1 MHHPLQVKLIRFYF
15 WLVSHI
21 APRLAVYSAHRLF
34 HYPINS
40 KRKNR
45 NALALPSPE
54 LFSIPLYDGV
64 KLQGYRWGEA
74 QHPKVL
80 LVHGWSTTSQSMTHF
95 TDTLLYH
102 NYQVISYDALRHGD
116 SHGSFSDLASWA
128 DSVRAAM
135 AHVGEV
141 ECIIAHS
148 FGGAAVTVASKLGL
162 DTKKLVLI
170 APIHNIASVADN
182 FARHLGIPLHISKE
196 MRSYTWNHNKTNF
209 EKYGKDWDD
218 IVTSDFHVPT
228 LIYHDT
234 EDKEIPILH
243 SKLLCKKWTWAEL
256 HPTHGLGHRTILD
269 DDAVA
274 EGVLKFIQ
282 TGQTD

>member
-15 WLVSHI
+15 WLLSRL
-21 APRLAVYSAHRLF
+21 APKLAVYSAHRLF
-34 HYPINS
+34 HYPINT

-45 NALALPSPE
+45 HALPLPSPE
-54 LFSIPLYDGV
+54 LFDIPLYEGIA
-64 KLQGYRWGEA
+64 LQGYRWGDKS
-74 QHPKVL
+74 HPKVL

-95 TDTLLYH
+95 TDLLLKN

-135 AHVGEV
+135 GVCGEV

-162 DTKKLVLI
+162 NTKKLALI
-170 APIHNIASVADN
+170 APIHDIAAVADN
-182 FARHLGIPLHISKE
+182 FAKHLGIPLHIVKE
-196 MRSYTWNHNKTNF
+196 MRVYTWNHNKTNF
-209 EKYGKDWDD
+209 EKYGTDWND
-218 IVTSDFHVPT
+218 IVTSDFHAPT

-234 EDKEIPILH
+234 EDREIPIFH
-243 SKLLCKKWTWAEL
+243 SELLCKKWTWAEL
-256 HPTHGLGHRTILD
+256 RPTHGLGHRTILD
-269 DDAVA
+269 DENVVS
-274 EGVLKFIQ
+274 GVVKFIQ
-282 TGQTD
+282 AS